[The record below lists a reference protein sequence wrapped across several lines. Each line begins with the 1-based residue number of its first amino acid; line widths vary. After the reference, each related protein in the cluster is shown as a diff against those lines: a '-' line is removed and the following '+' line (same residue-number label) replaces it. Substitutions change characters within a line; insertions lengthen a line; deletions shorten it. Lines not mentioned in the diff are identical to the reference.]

1 MVGTGVASRRY
12 GHGGLGW
19 EGRQRGERSGGGWRN
34 WLGLRALGAYIV
46 EYSRVREKAWG
57 FGRWRSSG
65 CEPPETWRPSTA
77 RDRWLREKV
86 LEWGAG
92 SWGSLGRSRA
102 GQGAS
107 GAGLLGARV
116 ATRASRGARPCGSLL
131 TSGSRKRRARRGH
144 PRKGRAS
151 LLFSLAPTS
160 SLRWTPVERS
170 CKGDGAEKEMEQV
183 GEDDEGD
190 GVLVT
195 FSFPTGA
202 RTGPCS
208 VYWGNRGRAST
219 WFASARSGQ
228 AAAAS
233 SFDPVHVRD

>member
-46 EYSRVREKAWG
+46 DYSRVREKAWG

-116 ATRASRGARPCGSLL
+116 ATRASRRARPCGSLL

-170 CKGDGAEKEMEQV
+170 CKGDGA
-183 GEDDEGD
+183 GG
-190 GVLVT
+190 G
-195 FSFPTGA
+195 
-202 RTGPCS
+202 RRR
-208 VYWGNRGRAST
+208 RGRRPCYFFFSNWGSNRT
-219 WFASARSGQ
+219 MQRILGKPRESIGL
-228 AAAAS
+228 
-233 SFDPVHVRD
+233 VCVREKRPGGGGFFL